1 MEPRYM
7 THPTTTP
14 PAEER
19 IPDLAVADA
28 AQTAVERAIAVG
40 TDSTRVTAGQWR
52 PAAALVNPCPASTP
66 VDFAAWLLLDKI
78 VAHCPAC
85 RAYTLST
92 TRGMMPH
99 PPKEASH
106 P

>member
-7 THPTTTP
+7 AHPTTTP

-40 TDSTRVTAGQWR
+40 TDGTRVTAGQWR
-52 PAAALVNPCPASTP
+52 PAAALANPCPASTP

-85 RAYTLST
+85 RAYTHST